1 TAPHP
6 VAPIPCGGR
15 GTRRRRTG
23 LRRGRGRRERGDEHR
38 DERQSP
44 ERNQRDPSR
53 FVPQVHVVGDNKARL
68 DRRKDDKDGNR
79 LEPRQAEAVDIQLDE
94 CHDGEDYEHD
104 NVRAL
109 LNLLDRSRFRCRRGC
124 HPSPPIRYTTMNRK
138 IQTTSTKCQYSP
150 TSSTA
155 S

>member
-1 TAPHP
+1 MAF
-6 VAPIPCGGR
+6 
-15 GTRRRRTG
+15 GTEG
-23 LRRGRGRRERGDEHR
+23 
-38 DERQSP
+38 P
-44 ERNQRDPSR
+44 
-53 FVPQVHVVGDNKARL
+53 VVGGNKARL
-68 DRRKDDKDGNR
+68 GRRKDGKDGNR
-79 LEPRQAEAVDIQLDE
+79 LEAGEGEGVELQVDE

-109 LNLLDRSRFRCRRGC
+109 PNLLDRSRSRCRRGC
-124 HPSPPIRYTTMNRK
+124 HPSPQIRYTIVNRK